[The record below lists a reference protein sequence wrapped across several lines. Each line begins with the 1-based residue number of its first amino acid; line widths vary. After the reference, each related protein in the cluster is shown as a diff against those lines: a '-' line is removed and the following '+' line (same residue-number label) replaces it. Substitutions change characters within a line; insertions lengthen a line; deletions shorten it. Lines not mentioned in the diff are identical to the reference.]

1 MGLGMSAS
9 FLLETERLTLCE
21 LSLQDAGFILELLN
35 EPAFLRFIGDRG
47 VRTLEDA
54 LGYLTKGPIASYAL
68 HGFGMWRV
76 QLKVTGELIGIC
88 GLVKRDSLPGLD
100 MGYAFLERFWSKCYA
115 TEATE
120 AVKKYAMTP
129 IGNGL
134 DAHGLGLQRLFAV
147 IDPENLVSNRVLE
160 KLGFQ
165 LEGLVRLSTEGPE
178 LKLFVAKSL

>member
-1 MGLGMSAS
+1 MSVS
-9 FLLETERLTLCE
+9 FLLETERLMLCE

-54 LGYLTKGPIASYAL
+54 LGYLTKGPLVGYARN
-68 HGFGMWRV
+68 GFGLWRV
-76 QLKVTGELIGIC
+76 QLKASGEVIGIC

-100 MGYAFLERFWSKCYA
+100 IGYAVLERFWSKGYA
-115 TEATE
+115 TEAAQ
-120 AVKKYAMTP
+120 AVKNYAMAP
-129 IGNGL
+129 IGDGS
-134 DAHGLGLQRLFAV
+134 DSHGLGLQRLFAV

-165 LEGLVRLSTEGPE
+165 LDGLVWLSEAGPE
-178 LKLFVAKSL
+178 LMLFVAQNL